1 MNLVKEQLANAGK
14 ISWEDLFIFVQPYEG
29 TKRVK
34 QSLEKKEL
42 KQHLLNNVVFTLNR
56 CDRAGLMNVPKRS
69 FKDMYITYLCMNNK
83 NGNIEAV
90 PVTLQMC
97 YKLHVTEQD
106 LFDAAVSNTAE

>member
-1 MNLVKEQLANAGK
+1 
-14 ISWEDLFIFVQPYEG
+14 
-29 TKRVK
+29 
-34 QSLEKKEL
+34 
-42 KQHLLNNVVFTLNR
+42 
-56 CDRAGLMNVPKRS
+56 MNVPKRS